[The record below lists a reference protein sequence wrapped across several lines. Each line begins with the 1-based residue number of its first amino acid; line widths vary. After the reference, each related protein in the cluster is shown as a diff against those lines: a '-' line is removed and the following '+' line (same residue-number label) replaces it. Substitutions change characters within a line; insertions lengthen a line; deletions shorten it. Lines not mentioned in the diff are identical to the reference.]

1 MSLLKKKSDE
11 IDKDHSLTVIGNNT
25 VFEGQIKAFGVIR
38 IDGSVKGNVECQGAL
53 EVGMKGKVEA
63 DIVADRVLIGGEV
76 VGNILAKN
84 RLEITSGGKVRGD
97 IVTAHL
103 IVNEGVTF
111 DGSCHM
117 INDEKAKQFV
127 TKKENII
134 QETPFKTPPEDL
146 KSKKI
151 L

>member
-1 MSLLKKKSDE
+1 MSILKKRSDE
-11 IDKDHSLTVIGNNT
+11 IKDNSLTVIGNNT
-25 VFEGQIKAFGVIR
+25 VFDGQIKAFGVIR

-53 EVGMKGKVEA
+53 EVGIKGKIEA
-63 DIVADRVLIGGEV
+63 DIVADSVLIGGEV
-76 VGNILAKN
+76 IGNILAKN

-103 IVNEGVTF
+103 IVNEGVAF

-117 INDEKAKQFV
+117 INDEKAKQFI

-134 QETPFKTPPEDL
+134 KETPLKASPED
-146 KSKKI
+146 SKNKN
-151 L
+151 LL